1 MCYNFSNI
9 SRIIKAIFFGVTSLG
24 FITFQL
30 KSLIFQVPIYKRD

>member
-1 MCYNFSNI
+1 MCYNFFNI
-9 SRIIKAIFFGVTSLG
+9 SRIIKAIFFGVNSLG